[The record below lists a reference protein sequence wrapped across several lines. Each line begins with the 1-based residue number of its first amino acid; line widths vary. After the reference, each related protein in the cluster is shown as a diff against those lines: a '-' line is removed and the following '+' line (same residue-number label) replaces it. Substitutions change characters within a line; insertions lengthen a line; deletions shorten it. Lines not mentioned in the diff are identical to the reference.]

1 MAERGR
7 FELPIPLRV
16 CRISSAVQS
25 TTLPPLRGGAVSAI
39 GLIHGSAGDD
49 KAPVQI
55 PTTLSSMR
63 RIRRPAP
70 RRAPLQ
76 RPSPAPSRALHPG
89 PPARRGRQPSPR
101 LLRGARLRHR
111 RMDRSRQART
121 PPDQASRASRLGRMG
136 TCLPGNDSQASLLSS
151 RGMGKDRLRREPRP
165 GASIPGPGTAHPFP
179 RSRGASGVGGPA
191 APFGAAVALL
201 PPDFRTPQ
209 RQRSARFSRPR
220 APGFA

>member
-16 CRISSAVQS
+16 CRISSAVHS
-25 TTLPPLRGGAVSAI
+25 TTLPPLRGGAVSAT

-76 RPSPAPSRALHPG
+76 RPSPAPGRALHPG

-101 LLRGARLRHR
+101 LLRGARARDR

-121 PPDQASRASRLGRMG
+121 PPIRHPRPHASAAWEHAFLETTARPVCSP
-136 TCLPGNDSQASLLSS
+136 PG
-151 RGMGKDRLRREPRP
+151 GVGKDRRRGEPAPGRFDPHAP
-165 GASIPGPGTAHPFP
+165 GAAHPF
-179 RSRGASGVGGPA
+179 SRACGARASAVPA
-191 APFGAAVALL
+191 GRTAAKDPAPSAA
-201 PPDFRTPQ
+201 
-209 RQRSARFSRPR
+209 
-220 APGFA
+220 